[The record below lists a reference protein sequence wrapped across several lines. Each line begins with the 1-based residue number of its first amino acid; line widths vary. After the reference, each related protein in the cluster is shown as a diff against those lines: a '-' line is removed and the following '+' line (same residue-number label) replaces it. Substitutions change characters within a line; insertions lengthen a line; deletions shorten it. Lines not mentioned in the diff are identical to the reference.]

1 MDDGSTHPFQQPSFS
16 IDRPLCIFSKYLTL
30 SGFYQFNQIRFKAS
44 PDYIAHVARMKIA
57 TSLNVKL
64 SINTFVQVNSLTRVK
79 ALNFRLRYNTKDGN
93 DFTWSTTKALTTLA

>member
-1 MDDGSTHPFQQPSFS
+1 
-16 IDRPLCIFSKYLTL
+16 
-30 SGFYQFNQIRFKAS
+30 
-44 PDYIAHVARMKIA
+44 MKIA

>member
-1 MDDGSTHPFQQPSFS
+1 
-16 IDRPLCIFSKYLTL
+16 
-30 SGFYQFNQIRFKAS
+30 
-44 PDYIAHVARMKIA
+44 MKIA

-93 DFTWSTTKALTTLA
+93 DFYLVYNESLNDLGLKDPHLPYSDYRALLLKVVHTFQL